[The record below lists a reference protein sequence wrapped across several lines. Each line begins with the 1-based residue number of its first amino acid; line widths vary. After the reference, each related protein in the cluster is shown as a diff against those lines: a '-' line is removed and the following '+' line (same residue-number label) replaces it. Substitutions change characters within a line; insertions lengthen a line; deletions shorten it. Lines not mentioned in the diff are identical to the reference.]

1 MLRTITRNDFTLM
14 LDHDARLRGLTLL
27 RGERLVADGFALRS
41 GGADVTAPALEG
53 VTETPD
59 GVILSLAANGAAIEW
74 ELRFGGG
81 FFDDRVILTCPK
93 DASPDG
99 FFLLL
104 TCPAAGAGFMRVP
117 MGDPNEK
124 PRVLGAD
131 ELGEGGEWEGVT
143 FSRGGEG
150 LCVAKHPSDLRPVWI
165 SLRKI
170 GGKLLFG
177 GAAYVSRFGIAP
189 PREENADGTRV
200 DFRFTRYML
209 FEGGAEEGF
218 RFYREFMR
226 ENGVTL
232 PANYDPPT
240 NYCVFYES
248 WFLAPPEI
256 GECHGMDFDF
266 LTGKMADYA
275 SALRCGLIYLDQ
287 GWDKVFGSL
296 EWDEP
301 RLRKPAELVSAL
313 REKGLGLGALIAMHV
328 QGDCLPESVYMR
340 GEDGSV
346 IAGDPWHP
354 IGVCPCSD
362 EYKQLRYERLKYL
375 ADSGLRFFSYDFMN
389 LEIPCWSREHDH
401 PAPSDAYYGTMALVE
416 GQERL
421 KAECPGLLIES
432 HDWYSS
438 GGCYYPIY
446 CFGASH
452 HERWGFEYMW
462 KPLEDYA
469 NGRVQNLYWYNLAYD
484 KPLYLHMDLTG
495 AGDKAEVFWFYAS
508 LIRHLGV
515 GSYGNLDD
523 AHKKLMRDATAV
535 YAELKPF
542 FTRGAFDG
550 HGPTAH
556 IHTLKGEGAV
566 VCLFAEAEDR
576 AGEEFFT
583 AAELGLE
590 RVSEARLL
598 WGDAEVE
605 ASEGGVRIT
614 PKFEGD
620 GAVVIRVR

>member
-1 MLRTITRNDFTLM
+1 MLRTITRNGFTLL
-14 LDHDARLRGLTLL
+14 LDSDACLRGLTLT
-27 RGERLVADGFALRS
+27 RGGRTVADGFALRF

-59 GVILSLAANGAAIEW
+59 GVILSLAADGAAIEW

-81 FFDDRVILTCPK
+81 FFDDRVTLVCP
-93 DASPDG
+93 DGAAEG

-104 TCPAAGAGFMRVP
+104 TCPADGVGFMRVP

-131 ELGEGGEWEGVT
+131 ALGDGGEWEGVT

-150 LCVAKHPSDLRPVWI
+150 VCAAKHPSDLRPVWI
-165 SLRKI
+165 SLRRR
-170 GGKLLFG
+170 GDKLLFG
-177 GAAYVSRFGIAP
+177 GAAYVPRFGIAP
-189 PREENADGTRV
+189 PREETADGTRV

-226 ENGVTL
+226 ENGILL
-232 PANYDPPT
+232 PADYDPPT

-275 SALRCGLIYLDQ
+275 NALRCGLIYLDQ

-296 EWDEP
+296 DWDEP
-301 RLRKPAELVSAL
+301 RLRKPAELVAAL
-313 REKGLGLGALIAMHV
+313 RAKGLELGALIAMHV

-362 EYKQLRYERLKYL
+362 EYKRLRYDRLKYL
-375 ADSGLRFFSYDFMN
+375 ADSGVSFFSYDFMN

-401 PAPSDAYYGTMALVE
+401 PAPSDAYYGTMAIVE

-446 CFGASH
+446 CFGGSH

-515 GSYGNLDD
+515 GSFGNLDD
-523 AHKKLMRDATAV
+523 AHKKLMLAASDV

-542 FTRGAFDG
+542 FTRGSFEG
-550 HGPTAH
+550 HGPMTH
-556 IHTLKGEGAV
+556 IHTLEGEGSV
-566 VCLFAEAEDR
+566 VCLFAEAEDK

-583 AAELGLE
+583 AEELGLK
-590 RVSEARLL
+590 RVSDADLR
-598 WGDAEVE
+598 WGDAEIEV
-605 ASEGGVRIT
+605 SPGGVRIK
-614 PKFEGD
+614 PKFDGD
-620 GAVVIRVR
+620 GAVVIRIR

>member
-1 MLRTITRNDFTLM
+1 MKATVSRSDFTLM
-14 LDHDARLRGLTLL
+14 LDHDARLRGLTLA
-27 RGERLVADGFALRS
+27 RGGRVVADGFALRF
-41 GGADVTAPALEG
+41 GGENVAAPALEG

-59 GVILSLAANGAAIEW
+59 GVILSLAAKGARIEW

-81 FFDDRVILTCPK
+81 FFDDRVALTCPEG
-93 DASPDG
+93 ASPEG

-104 TCPAAGAGFMRVP
+104 TCPADGVGFMRVP

-131 ELGEGGEWEGVT
+131 ALGDSGEWEGVT

-150 LCVAKHPSDLRPVWI
+150 VCVAKHPSDLRPVWI
-165 SLRKI
+165 SLRRS
-170 GGKLLFG
+170 GDKLLFG

-189 PREENADGTRV
+189 PREETADGTRV

-209 FEGGAEEGF
+209 FDGGAEEGF
-218 RFYREFMR
+218 RFYRAFMR

-266 LTGKMADYA
+266 LTGRMADYA
-275 SALRCGLIYLDQ
+275 NALHCGLIYLDQ

-301 RLRKPAELVSAL
+301 RLRKPAELVAAL
-313 REKGLGLGALIAMHV
+313 REKGLGLGALIAMHL

-375 ADSGLRFFSYDFMN
+375 ADSGVSFFSYDFMN
-389 LEIPCWSREHDH
+389 LEVPCWSHEHDH

-421 KAECPGLLIES
+421 KAECPGLMIES

-508 LIRHLGV
+508 LVRHLGV

-523 AHKKLMRDATAV
+523 AHKKLMRDAAAV

-556 IHTLKGEGAV
+556 IHTLGGEGSV

-598 WGDAEVE
+598 WGDAEAEV
-605 ASEGGVRIT
+605 SEGGVRIS
-614 PKFEGD
+614 PRFDGD
-620 GAVVIRVR
+620 GAVVVRIS